1 MLQYPSL
8 GTNHQLPCTYNLV
21 PVILTTAEGAHLAGY
36 KIFWLL
42 KHPFI
47 NTQKPHKMVTISAFH
62 EVERKDGTM
71 FISLELTGQA
81 ELIQSQ
87 NTGKWYATVRKCRI
101 PSTFDANIAQTMIG
115 QRLPGEIVRVICEPY
130 EFLNKRT
137 GEVMKLQH
145 SYAYTQDNKQ
155 ENAIG
160 HTKVMEVASL

>member
-1 MLQYPSL
+1 
-8 GTNHQLPCTYNLV
+8 
-21 PVILTTAEGAHLAGY
+21 VILTTSEGAHSDEY
-36 KIFWLL
+36 VVYWLL
-42 KHPFI
+42 KHPFFKHL
-47 NTQKPHKMVTISAFH
+47 KPHTMVTISAFY
-62 EVERKDGTM
+62 EVDRKDGSK

-137 GEVMKLQH
+137 GEVMQLQH
-145 SYAYTQDNKQ
+145 SYAYTQDSKQ
-155 ENAIG
+155 ENLIG
-160 HTKVMEVASL
+160 LTRVMEVASL

>member
-1 MLQYPSL
+1 
-8 GTNHQLPCTYNLV
+8 
-21 PVILTTAEGAHLAGY
+21 
-36 KIFWLL
+36 
-42 KHPFI
+42 
-47 NTQKPHKMVTISAFH
+47 MVTISAFH
-62 EVERKDGTM
+62 EVLRTDGST
-71 FISLELTGQA
+71 FISLELTGSA

-145 SYAYTQDNKQ
+145 SYAYTQDSKQ

-160 HTKVMEVASL
+160 HTRVMEVASL

>member
-1 MLQYPSL
+1 
-8 GTNHQLPCTYNLV
+8 
-21 PVILTTAEGAHLAGY
+21 
-36 KIFWLL
+36 
-42 KHPFI
+42 
-47 NTQKPHKMVTISAFH
+47 MVTISAFH
-62 EVERKDGTM
+62 EVERKDGTK

-115 QRLPGEIVRVICEPY
+115 QRLPGEIVKVICEPY
-130 EFLNKRT
+130 EFINKRT

-145 SYAYTQDNKQ
+145 SYAYTQDSKQ

-160 HTKVMEVASL
+160 HTRVMEVASL

>member
-1 MLQYPSL
+1 
-8 GTNHQLPCTYNLV
+8 
-21 PVILTTAEGAHLAGY
+21 
-36 KIFWLL
+36 
-42 KHPFI
+42 
-47 NTQKPHKMVTISAFH
+47 MVTITNFN
-62 EVERKDGTM
+62 EVERKDGSK

-87 NTGKWYATVRKCRI
+87 TTNKWYATVRKCRI
-101 PSTFDANIAQTMIG
+101 PSTFDANIAKAMIG
-115 QRLPGEIVRVICEPY
+115 QRLPGEIVKVICEPY

-145 SYAYTQDNKQ
+145 SYAYTQDSKQ

>member
-1 MLQYPSL
+1 MYPSL
-8 GTNHQLPCTYNLV
+8 GTNHLLPCTYNLV
-21 PVILTTAEGAHLAGY
+21 PVILTTADGAHSAKY
-36 KIFWLL
+36 KMNWLL

-62 EVERKDGTM
+62 EVLRTDGST
-71 FISLELTGQA
+71 FISLELTGSA

-145 SYAYTQDNKQ
+145 SYAYTQDSKQ

-160 HTKVMEVASL
+160 HTRVMEVASL